1 MASMKTDPAIGR
13 PDLDGASGFAC
24 RLGMAWEPLG
34 RVTAGEDGRLVFP
47 KVAKAPGL
55 YRLCIRQGGKD
66 AVYIGE
72 TDNLSRR
79 FGNYRNPGP
88 TQQTSKRINAKLLDA
103 LRAGADIAV
112 AVVLSGAWID
122 WGAGPQD
129 ADLSSKVIRCLF
141 ENAAISAGG
150 AEDVEMLN
158 RATA

>member
-1 MASMKTDPAIGR
+1 MKTDLAAISSA
-13 PDLDGASGFAC
+13 LDVGGGFTC

-34 RVTAGEDGRLVFP
+34 RVTMGDDGRLVFP
-47 KVAKAPGL
+47 KVPKAPAL
-55 YRLCIRQGGKD
+55 YRLRTRHGGRD

-72 TDNLSRR
+72 SDNLSRR

-88 TQQTSKRINAKLLDA
+88 TQQTSKRINAKLKDALDA
-103 LRAGADIAV
+103 GAEIAV
-112 AVVLSGAWID
+112 AVVLAGAWLD
-122 WGAGPQD
+122 WGSGPQD

-150 AEDVEMLN
+150 GKDVEMLN